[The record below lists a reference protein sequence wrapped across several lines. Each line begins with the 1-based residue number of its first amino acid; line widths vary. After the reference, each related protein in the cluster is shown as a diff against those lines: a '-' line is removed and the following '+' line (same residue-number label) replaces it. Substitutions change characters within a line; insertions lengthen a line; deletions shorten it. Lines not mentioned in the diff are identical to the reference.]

1 MKSVFNERSKKKL
14 LLDPLMSS
22 KRRLRDEKRILN
34 VDRPEPNAA
43 IYSPHEKREL
53 WPNEAFNIN
62 IISQCEVIASFE
74 GILAYP
80 EWWQTRTE
88 HRVQK

>member
-34 VDRPEPNAA
+34 VDRPEPNAT

-53 WPNEAFNIN
+53 
-62 IISQCEVIASFE
+62 
-74 GILAYP
+74 
-80 EWWQTRTE
+80 
-88 HRVQK
+88 